1 MSSHPSLSSSP
12 DTSVPSVVC
21 TGVSFGWPDGGDV
34 LHSLDVTFPAG
45 RTGLIGDNGSG
56 KSTLLRL
63 IAGTLIPTAGHISV
77 RGEVR
82 DLPQQL
88 TARTDRMIADLL
100 GVAPVLAALAR
111 IEQGST
117 EVADFETVGDDWDI
131 VERSEAALAAL
142 GLDEPGIL
150 QRPVGTVSGGQA
162 TLAGIAGLL
171 LRPPDVT
178 LLDEPTNNLDRD
190 ARQQLYRAL
199 GRWPGVLIVVSH
211 DRALLEH
218 VDSIAEL
225 SAAVPHVRPSS
236 IRCYGGGWTQY
247 REQLA
252 AEQDSARRAVRDA
265 DAAVHREVRQLQDT
279 RIKLDRRT
287 RTANKAEREKRVPKI
302 VAHGRRM
309 QAQVS
314 AGRLR
319 IEMEGKV
326 EQARSTLEDAET
338 IAREPDV
345 IRVDLPQTVVPAGRT
360 VLRIRWAAE
369 RVGPDRS
376 EPSTESGGAV
386 DLLVRG
392 PERIALIGPNGCG
405 KTTLLRA
412 VLGAAGGVDQLL
424 RTRVGVP
431 VGSLAQRIE
440 LPDERSVLDWMRS
453 RNAALNPQQVR
464 AAMARFLIGKTKIDR
479 QLGSLSGGERFR
491 VALAGVLLADPAPQL
506 LLLDE
511 PTNNLDLASSAA
523 LAQAL
528 QGYRG
533 AVLVAS
539 HDEDFLGEIGTTRVW
554 QRQEFTGLGGWTDI
568 PAAYPRRHG
577 DTELDRG

>member
-1 MSSHPSLSSSP
+1 MSSHPSLSSSS

-21 TGVSFGWPDGGDV
+21 TGVSFSWPDGGDV

-63 IAGTLIPTAGHISV
+63 IAGTLTPTAGHISV

-88 TARTDRMIADLL
+88 TARTDRTIADLL
-100 GVAPVLAALAR
+100 GVAPMLAALAR
-111 IEQGST
+111 IERGST
-117 EVADFETVGDDWDI
+117 EVTDFETVGDDWDI

-190 ARQQLYRAL
+190 ARRQLYRAL

-225 SAAVPHVRPSS
+225 SAVVPHVRPSA
-236 IRCYGGGWTQY
+236 IRCYGGGWTQF
-247 REQLA
+247 REQVA

-265 DAAVHREVRQLQDT
+265 DAAVHREERQLQDT
-279 RIKLDRRT
+279 RVKLDRRT

-326 EQARSTLEDAET
+326 EQARSTLVDAET

-360 VLRIRWAAE
+360 VLRIRGAAE
-369 RVGPDRS
+369 RVGPEGS
-376 EPSTESGGAV
+376 GSSTGSV

-392 PERIALIGPNGCG
+392 PERIALIGPNGSG

-412 VLGAAGGVDQLL
+412 VLGAAAGADQLL
-424 RTRVGVP
+424 GIQVSVP

-464 AAMARFLIGKTKIDR
+464 AAMARFLIGKTKIDQ

-554 QRQEFTGLGGWTDI
+554 RRQEFTGLGGWTDI
-568 PAAYPRRHG
+568 PAAYPRDHG